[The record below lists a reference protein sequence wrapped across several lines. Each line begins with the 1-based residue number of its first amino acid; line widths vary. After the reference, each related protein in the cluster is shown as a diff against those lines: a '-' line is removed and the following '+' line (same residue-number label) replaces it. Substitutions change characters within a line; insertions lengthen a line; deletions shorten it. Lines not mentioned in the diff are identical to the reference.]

1 MLDLIFFILVPL
13 CVLNVLNMLWND
25 DENTENK
32 NENEDE

>member
-13 CVLNVLNMLWND
+13 CVLNMLWNG